1 VRCAKQ
7 APFSGD
13 FVFAIWDGRQQQF
26 FAARD
31 QMGTHPFN
39 YAFVEN
45 TLIFSNEMMAIR
57 QHPAVS
63 MKLDEYAIA
72 DFLLFGGFFWFDRR
86 LTIFSDIRMLEAAHQ
101 LTADHGSVQTERYWQ
116 LPYDEPMLRYR
127 TEQEYADHFL
137 DLFKITLKDRARTDR
152 VVVSMSGGLDS
163 TSIAAMLSQ
172 LVQQGEINTQ
182 VSAVVGVYDRIHPD
196 TEAYYARLVGLRY
209 PNTLHIE
216 FMPLDQYGITNP
228 FPVASQ
234 PSFDMQKDQ
243 IEGAMK
249 VILRNGR
256 IRFAGGGGD
265 ELFVETPLWDTM
277 HAMPPLQAL
286 EMYRWLWGFLGHRP
300 PLWGLLPYLQEHL
313 KPRRQSK
320 LREEPTYNFPIWLN
334 PEFIQRLDLKSRWR
348 DFWNLEVKPTAI
360 YQPNV
365 YQGFVTNDWTMHGEL
380 MDRLAYTPPMP
391 ARPFLDIRMIRFA
404 LSLPPQPFNRRK
416 YLLRRAMRDI
426 LPEEVLKRPKTPLG
440 SLITNL
446 LREPGLEWIDQWEA
460 IPELA
465 PYVRRELVQ
474 PVVNKNYPNS
484 LGQVYLRPMMLN
496 HWMKALYERARQPQ
510 IPTTHS

>member
-1 VRCAKQ
+1 MSGIFGFINFDGTPIDRSILERMKDRVTPLGPDEQNLYIHENVGFGHTLSRILNESAREHQPLVWDEVVITAYARLDDRSGLISALKSAGRDVHSDDPDVDLILHAYFVWGRQCVAHL
-7 APFSGD
+7 SGD

-172 LVQQGEINTQ
+172 LVQQGEITTQ
-182 VSAVVGVYDRIHPD
+182 VSAVVGEVLAHSRVDIVCLDRETTLGKESRVDPRSRA
-196 TEAYYARLVGLRY
+196 EVEQRCARRSNAQHEL
-209 PNTLHIE
+209 
-216 FMPLDQYGITNP
+216 
-228 FPVASQ
+228 S
-234 PSFDMQKDQ
+234 
-243 IEGAMK
+243 EGRACPA
-249 VILRNGR
+249 
-256 IRFAGGGGD
+256 IR
-265 ELFVETPLWDTM
+265 
-277 HAMPPLQAL
+277 
-286 EMYRWLWGFLGHRP
+286 GHR
-300 PLWGLLPYLQEHL
+300 GDLPYVLRACGRSAQVLEFRIGHCGGQHVGAAAVWAVDGT
-313 KPRRQSK
+313 RR
-320 LREEPTYNFPIWLN
+320 
-334 PEFIQRLDLKSRWR
+334 
-348 DFWNLEVKPTAI
+348 
-360 YQPNV
+360 
-365 YQGFVTNDWTMHGEL
+365 H
-380 MDRLAYTPPMP
+380 
-391 ARPFLDIRMIRFA
+391 
-404 LSLPPQPFNRRK
+404 
-416 YLLRRAMRDI
+416 
-426 LPEEVLKRPKTPLG
+426 
-440 SLITNL
+440 
-446 LREPGLEWIDQWEA
+446 
-460 IPELA
+460 
-465 PYVRRELVQ
+465 
-474 PVVNKNYPNS
+474 
-484 LGQVYLRPMMLN
+484 
-496 HWMKALYERARQPQ
+496 MK
-510 IPTTHS
+510 